1 MSKSA
6 TANSRVNETR
16 VDNIVDAVAALRA
29 GALIVFPTE
38 TLYGLGADALNFA
51 AVEKVFQLKG
61 RDPTNPFPVIVSDRA
76 MLDRLVAAI
85 SPLAEKLMAHFWPG
99 PLTLVLPARADIP
112 PQLVNAAGGIGVRI
126 SSQPI
131 ATELVRALGR
141 PLTATSANPSGQ
153 AGARTIAQAKDYFSG
168 KIDIFVDGGELASI
182 TGSTVAQVTASNV
195 KIIRAGEIAKRELEK
210 VVGKGSIVT

>member
-16 VDNIVDAVAALRA
+16 VDNIVNAVAALRA

-38 TLYGLGADALNFA
+38 TLYGVGADALNFT

-61 RDPTNPFPVIVSDRA
+61 RDSSNPFPVIVSDRA
-76 MLDRLVAAI
+76 MLDRLVAEI
-85 SPLAEKLMAHFWPG
+85 TPLAEKLMAHFWPG

-112 PQLVNAAGGIGVRI
+112 PQLVNATGGIGVRI
-126 SSQPI
+126 SSQLI
-131 ATELVRALGR
+131 ATEIVRALGR

-153 AGARTIAQAKDYFSG
+153 ASARTIAQAKDYFSG
-168 KIDIFVDGGELASI
+168 KIDIFVDGGELPSI
-182 TGSTVAQVTASNV
+182 TGSTVAEVMASKV

-210 VVGKGSIVT
+210 VVGRGGVVT